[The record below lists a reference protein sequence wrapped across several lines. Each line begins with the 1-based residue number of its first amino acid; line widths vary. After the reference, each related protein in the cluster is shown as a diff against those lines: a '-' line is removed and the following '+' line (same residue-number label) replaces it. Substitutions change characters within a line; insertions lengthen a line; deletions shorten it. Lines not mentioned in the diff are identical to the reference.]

1 MVRVAIYAWEA
12 PRRRSAASV
21 ARQVGRLTG
30 EVARRPGWC
39 HVATYTDH
47 CAPFGVDRPGLW
59 RLLAEAPG
67 RVDVVVVDGYGRLS
81 VDQQALD
88 ALAAHLRAGGVQ
100 VAVLRP
106 SAGRRIAKVLANLAL
121 ADLIGEA
128 AR

>member
-1 MVRVAIYAWEA
+1 MVRAAIYAWEA
-12 PRRRSAASV
+12 PGRRGATNV
-21 ARQVGRLTG
+21 ARQVGRLAG

-39 HVATYTDH
+39 HVATY
-47 CAPFGVDRPGLW
+47 VDCCETWRVERPGLW

-67 RVDVVVVDGYGRLS
+67 RIDVVVVDGCARLS
-81 VDQQALD
+81 VDRRALD
-88 ALAAHLRAGGVQ
+88 ALAAHLHAVGVQ

-106 SAGRRIAKVLANLAL
+106 SAGRRVAKVLANLAL

>member
-12 PRRRSAASV
+12 PGRRGATSL
-21 ARQVGRLTG
+21 ARQVGRLAG

-39 HVATYTDH
+39 HVATYSD
-47 CAPFGVDRPGLW
+47 CCEAWRAERPGLW

-67 RVDVVVVDGYGRLS
+67 RIDVVVVDGYGRLS
-81 VDQQALD
+81 VDRRALD
-88 ALAAHLRAGGVQ
+88 ALAAHLHAVGVQ
-100 VAVLRP
+100 VAALRP
-106 SAGRRIAKVLANLAL
+106 SAGRRVAKVLANLAL

>member
-12 PRRRSAASV
+12 PGRRGATSL
-21 ARQVGRLTG
+21 ARQVGRLAG
-30 EVARRPGWC
+30 EVARRQGWC
-39 HVATYTDH
+39 HVATYSD
-47 CAPFGVDRPGLW
+47 CCEAWRADRPGLW

-67 RVDVVVVDGYGRLS
+67 RIDVVVVDGVDRLS
-81 VDQQALD
+81 VDRRAAD
-88 ALAAHLRAGGVQ
+88 ALAAHLYAVGVQ

-106 SAGRRIAKVLANLAL
+106 SAGRRVAKVLANLAL